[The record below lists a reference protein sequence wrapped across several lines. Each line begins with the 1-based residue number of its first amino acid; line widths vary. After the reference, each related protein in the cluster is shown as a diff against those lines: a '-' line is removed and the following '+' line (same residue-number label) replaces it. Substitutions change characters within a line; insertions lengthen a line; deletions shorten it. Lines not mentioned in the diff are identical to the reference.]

1 MPRSYVDN
9 AYNRSVGRVGMPVGS
24 MVISRSSGGGGGGFS
39 SGGGSGF
46 SSGGGNGYSYG
57 GGDYSGYSG
66 SSTKAYVDNS
76 YNRSVGRVGLPV
88 GSMPISKSGS
98 GGGSYGSA
106 DCYVDNAYNR
116 AAGRVGMP
124 MGSMP
129 IHKGESASGSRR
141 SYESSIP
148 ELGVRSNTYV
158 DNAYNRSAGRVGMP
172 MGSMPIHKGES
183 ASGNHRSYESSSLE
197 LIVRSKTYVD
207 NAYNRSHDRVGMER
221 GTAVVSKSDRRSP
234 DTARY
239 SRPTSSTSGL
249 YTDNAQNQKLGRVGL
264 PKGSAP
270 VSRKDPGSTKVYVDN
285 YMNRKLGRVG
295 KIVGTAVYHKK
306 TGKVSK
312 EFYANSPQNQKL
324 DRAGK
329 PRGCRPVSRK
339 CGITKGIPKM
349 LEKLQNGE
357 ELVDFGDYRGI
368 DDDFYT
374 GISENGY
381 LELFDQA
388 VYRLNRQNE
397 EMEWKKAHGAKPK
410 TRASLLTN
418 FQESIPFSELSLSPE
433 KKIGEGTFGEVFLTE
448 WNGSAV
454 AVKKLKVTQFSK
466 RLEDDF
472 KREILTFS
480 ALDHPSIVKFLGAC
494 VERPNFCIVMEYMQ
508 MSLYDALH
516 TVPDITFTE
525 TERLD
530 IITDVCKGIQ
540 YLHCERIAH
549 CDLKT
554 LNILINYT
562 EGKTCIAKITDFGL
576 SLVKNSTQSGT
587 SSRGGAI
594 VCYAGTPRYSAP
606 EVLRGE
612 MLKASDMM
620 KADIWSLGLVIF
632 ETIFDEEPFY
642 NLSLIQLKKQVGE
655 KRLKP
660 EINDDIIVNPD
671 VMAALFQTWR
681 NAPRDR
687 IDIGELTEVVELA
700 QYLYVQ

>member
-1 MPRSYVDN
+1 RSASLVLPCVFEEVITKVNHFLKLVVGFSSESYLYAHIQSCATLFITLWTLPDRESSMPRSYVDN
-9 AYNRSVGRVGMPVGS
+9 AYNRRVGRVGMPVGS
-24 MVISRSSGGGGGGFS
+24 MVISRSSGGGGGGGGGGGFS

-46 SSGGGNGYSYG
+46 SSGGGSGYSYG

-66 SSTKAYVDNS
+66 SSTKTYVDNP

-106 DCYVDNAYNR
+106 DSYVDNAYNR

-221 GTAVVSKSDRRSP
+221 G
-234 DTARY
+234 
-239 SRPTSSTSGL
+239 L
-249 YTDNAQNQKLGRVGL
+249 VGL

-285 YMNRKLGRVG
+285 YMNRKLDCVG

-357 ELVDFGDYRGI
+357 E
-368 DDDFYT
+368 
-374 GISENGY
+374 
-381 LELFDQA
+381 A

-655 KRLKP
+655 KGLKP

-671 VMAALFQTWR
+671 VMTALFQTWR